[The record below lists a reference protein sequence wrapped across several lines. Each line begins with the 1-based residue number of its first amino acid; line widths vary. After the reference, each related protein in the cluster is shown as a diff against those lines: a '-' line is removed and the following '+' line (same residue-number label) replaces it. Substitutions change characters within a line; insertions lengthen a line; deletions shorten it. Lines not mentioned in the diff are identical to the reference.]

1 VRRDDLPELHY
12 IATIANLASIRQ
24 HGILSHKQAS
34 RVQHTS
40 VAMREMQERREK
52 VVVPGARPLHEYV
65 NLYICARNKMLFKI
79 KGKHAELC
87 VLRIST
93 DVLELPGVVVT
104 DQNASSKYVRFAPV
118 DAGLSR
124 LDSDLVFAEY
134 WTHSDD
140 PIQEWRHGSIKCAE
154 VLIPDRADPRFIQ
167 GGYVSCEASRSTV
180 ESAAQGFPVT
190 IDGHLF
196 FR

>member
-1 VRRDDLPELHY
+1 
-12 IATIANLASIRQ
+12 
-24 HGILSHKQAS
+24 
-34 RVQHTS
+34 
-40 VAMREMQERREK
+40 MREMQERREK

-93 DVLELPGVVVT
+93 DVFDLPGVVVT

-118 DAGLSR
+118 DASLSR
-124 LDSDLVFAEY
+124 LDRELVFAEY
-134 WTHSDD
+134 WTHPDD
-140 PIQEWRHGSIKCAE
+140 PIEEWRHGSIKCAE
-154 VLIPDRADPRFIQ
+154 VLIPDRVDSRFIQ
-167 GGYVSCEASRSTV
+167 GGYVSGEASRSAV
-180 ESAAQGFPVT
+180 QSAAQGFPVT